1 MGKNSHSLKNNYETK
16 TGDYET
22 KTGDYETRVNNY
34 DKEWRS
40 LRWKNNDLENTQLKG
55 KEISYILSL
64 IHKKETENIRL
75 ILNEMETWSRN
86 WKCI

>member
-1 MGKNSHSLKNNYETK
+1 MGKNSHSLKNN
-16 TGDYET
+16 YET